1 MQINKSFEIEEGK
14 VQFSGEI
21 SGPELDLVIQ
31 TGLLTLMRQGVIAS
45 AEKEL
50 DDHTGE
56 LH

>member
-14 VQFSGEI
+14 VQFTGEI

-50 DDHTGE
+50 DDHKGE